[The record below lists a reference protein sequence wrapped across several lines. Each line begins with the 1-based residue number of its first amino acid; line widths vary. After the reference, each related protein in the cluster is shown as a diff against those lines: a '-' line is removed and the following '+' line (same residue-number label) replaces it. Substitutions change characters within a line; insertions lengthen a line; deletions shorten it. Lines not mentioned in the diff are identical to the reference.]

1 MDHIFKRAT
10 KFLTEKGL
18 PKDTITINN
27 FPSNLKLPMK
37 ETSGSVMN
45 KRIKNIED
53 QIEWRKIVKLT
64 INEDSITISTA
75 ILFKILMNSMNLN
88 EERVKEV
95 IGIITP
101 LLRNYLGVEDLIMVY
116 GLLIRG
122 KKEEIFN
129 YLPNILQMMVFMQYK
144 ANQERYEHFTTKT
157 TKGVLLLSTDSNA
170 EVSPFMQGAT
180 AGTKLNALIDTQ
192 LLRGIYI
199 YIYIYRCCRMDER
212 MYVVA

>member
-95 IGIITP
+95 IGP
-101 LLRNYLGVEDLIMVY
+101 LLRNYLGVEDQIMVY

-192 LLRGIYI
+192 LFRGIYI
-199 YIYIYRCCRMDER
+199 YIYIYI
-212 MYVVA
+212 

>member
-75 ILFKILMNSMNLN
+75 VLFKILMNSMNLN
-88 EERVKEV
+88 EERVKEI

-101 LLRNYLGVEDLIMVY
+101 LLRNYPGVGDLIMVY

-129 YLPNILQMMVFMQYK
+129 YLPNILQIMVFMQYK
-144 ANQERYEHFTTKT
+144 ANQERYEHFTTK
-157 TKGVLLLSTDSNA
+157 GALLLSSGSNE

-180 AGTKLNALIDTQ
+180 AGTKLNALIDPQ
-192 LLRGIYI
+192 LFRGIYI
-199 YIYIYRCCRMDER
+199 YIYIYKYRCRRMDER

>member
-180 AGTKLNALIDTQ
+180 AGTKLNALIDPQ
-192 LLRGIYI
+192 LFRGIYI
-199 YIYIYRCCRMDER
+199 YIYKCCRMVER

>member
-88 EERVKEV
+88 EERE
-95 IGIITP
+95 
-101 LLRNYLGVEDLIMVY
+101 
-116 GLLIRG
+116 
-122 KKEEIFN
+122 
-129 YLPNILQMMVFMQYK
+129 
-144 ANQERYEHFTTKT
+144 
-157 TKGVLLLSTDSNA
+157 
-170 EVSPFMQGAT
+170 
-180 AGTKLNALIDTQ
+180 
-192 LLRGIYI
+192 
-199 YIYIYRCCRMDER
+199 
-212 MYVVA
+212 